1 MAGDLCSFSV
11 LECTDDLLSPETYMT
26 QNTQK
31 ERVLGTNISD
41 TLKGDIKDILKDH
54 DLQEGIWGEGS

>member
-1 MAGDLCSFSV
+1 
-11 LECTDDLLSPETYMT
+11 MT